1 MRRVLFISYYFPPSA
16 GPGVQRT
23 LKFVK
28 YLGESGWE
36 PVVLTVRPE
45 DASYPGLDPA
55 LNDEVPPGVFVQ
67 RTRARDPYAAY
78 AKMLGK
84 SKQETVG
91 VAFIDEQEANW
102 KQRLAKWVR
111 ANLFIPDA
119 RVGWV
124 PYAIRAGRSL
134 IEAKKIDLLFSTGP
148 PHSSH
153 LIARSLHRRYGIP
166 WVADFRDPWTDISY
180 YRELPL
186 TGPARRLDAGL
197 ERTVLKEATAVLTVS
212 PSLQKLLS
220 FKTKRPITVIPNGY
234 DESDFKEALPVD
246 PDQFVLS
253 HVGNLAASQN
263 PVVLWRV
270 LAGLRG
276 EGAVPELRL
285 RFTGNVDALCR
296 RSLQE
301 LGLDQVTEWVPY
313 VPHREAVRHM
323 TGAALLLLCINRV
336 PDSAGIVT
344 GKIFEYIA
352 SGRPVIGIGKV
363 DGDAAAL
370 LHRTQAGRM
379 FDWDDEAGVEAY
391 IREAYNRWKSKDG
404 LLGATP
410 GSARIYSRRNETE
423 HLARLFDSLVEHS
436 NETAEQPYW

>member
-1 MRRVLFISYYFPPSA
+1 MRRVLVISYYFPPSA

-28 YLGESGWE
+28 YLGEFGWE

-55 LNDEVPPGVFVQ
+55 LSEEVPTGIVVR

-84 SKQETVG
+84 TKEETVG
-91 VAFIDEQEANW
+91 VAFIDEQEASW

-124 PYAIRAGRSL
+124 PYAVRAGRAL
-134 IEAKKIDLLFSTGP
+134 IEAGKIDLLFSTGP
-148 PHSSH
+148 PHSGH
-153 LIARSLHRRYGIP
+153 LIARRLYRRYGIP

-186 TGPARRLDAGL
+186 TAPARRLDAGL
-197 ERTVLKEATAVLTVS
+197 ERSVLQEATTVLTVS

-220 FKTKRPITVIPNGY
+220 SKTTRPVTVIPNGY
-234 DESDFKEALPVD
+234 DEPDFDEAVPVRRD
-246 PDQFVLS
+246 RFVLA

-263 PVVLWRV
+263 PEVLWRV
-270 LAGLRG
+270 LGRLLAAG
-276 EGAVPELRL
+276 ELPQLCL

-301 LGLDQVTEWVPY
+301 AGLGAATEFVPY
-313 VPHREAVRHM
+313 VPHREAIRYM
-323 TGAALLLLCINRV
+323 KEAALLLLCINRV
-336 PDSAGIVT
+336 PDSEGIVT
-344 GKIFEYIA
+344 GKVFEYIA
-352 SGRPVIGIGKV
+352 SGRPVIGVGNP

-370 LHRTQAGRM
+370 LQHTQAGRM
-379 FDWDDEAGVEAY
+379 FDWDDETGVEAY
-391 IREAYNRWKSKDG
+391 VREAYGGWQAG
-404 LLGATP
+404 EGIGGAAS
-410 GSARIYSRRNETE
+410 GSVRAYSRRSQTE
-423 HLARLFDSLVEHS
+423 HLARLFDSLVEPS
-436 NETAEQPYW
+436 KEPVEQYYW